1 MILFAAALLL
11 PWCAGAAAPE
21 KGAVPVIFETDM
33 GNDIDDAL
41 ALDLLYKGMDAG
53 HIRLIGVSLNKRS
66 STSFEFIDLMNTWY
80 GYPDI
85 PIAYTPRA
93 VDNKDRDYTTPVCE
107 LKASDGKPLFKRSR
121 KPGSWEDPVAMYRRL
136 LAAEP
141 DNSVVVVSVGS
152 FGVKKRAEY
161 NVINDIPAAR
171 KFFAECP
178 SPIVLTPFEI
188 GKQVVYP
195 GRSIAEDFGWAEHHP
210 MVEAYKAYHEMPYD
224 RPTWDVIATYY
235 VLPHEPSSLTLSIP
249 GRITV
254 DEQGFIF
261 FTPDKAGQHRYIT
274 ASDRQA
280 GMILGY
286 FLRALPER
294 PLRYMR

>member
-1 MILFAAALLL
+1 M
-11 PWCAGAAAPE
+11 
-21 KGAVPVIFETDM
+21 
-33 GNDIDDAL
+33 
-41 ALDLLYKGMDAG
+41 
-53 HIRLIGVSLNKRS
+53 
-66 STSFEFIDLMNTWY
+66 
-80 GYPDI
+80 
-85 PIAYTPRA
+85 
-93 VDNKDRDYTTPVCE
+93 
-107 LKASDGKPLFKRSR
+107 KASDGKPLFKRSR

-141 DNSVVVVSVGS
+141 DNSVVVVSVGFSGNLAALLASGGDDVSPLTGRELVARKVKYFSVMAGS